1 MRFWLMCLMLAPLLF
16 VQARRARRDTPRLPE
31 AGGADRDREGSGDG
45 PPLRLLVVGES
56 TAAGV
61 GVAEHRQGLGAH
73 LARALA
79 RRHQQRVDWQVIGVN
94 GIRALGLN
102 RHLAG
107 RPPADADLA
116 VISLG
121 VNDTTGVTRP
131 SRYRQHLTDLIG
143 TLRRHRPD
151 LPVYLLAV
159 PPMQHFTALPRPL
172 RDLLGQRA
180 AQLDRVQQTLAAQLH
195 GVHHLAYPAIADP
208 AYLAEDG
215 YHPSEKG
222 YAYIATHTAA
232 HLALPGAVDSATSEA
247 DQRRQ
252 PSM

>member
-1 MRFWLMCLMLAPLLF
+1 MVRFWLICLLLAPLLI
-16 VQARRARRDTPRLPE
+16 VQARRTRRDTPRLPE
-31 AGGADRDREGSGDG
+31 AGGADRGREGDGGG

-73 LARALA
+73 LARAFA
-79 RRHQQRVDWQVIGVN
+79 HRRQGPVTWQVIGVN
-94 GIRALGLN
+94 GIRAQALN
-102 RHLAG
+102 QHLAG
-107 RPPADADLA
+107 RPPADVDLV

-131 SRYRQHLTDLIG
+131 GHYRQHLTALIG
-143 TLRRHRPD
+143 TLRRGRPN

-180 AQLDRVQQTLAAQLH
+180 AQLDRIQQTLAAQLQ
-195 GVHHLAYPAIADP
+195 GVHHLAYPVIADP

-222 YAYIATHTAA
+222 YAYIAEQVAEQLRAA
-232 HLALPGAVDSATSEA
+232 PATGNGADVTRS
-247 DQRRQ
+247 
-252 PSM
+252 P